1 MEKTDKKKFICIKS
15 PSSKINVGDIVY
27 LLQDNT
33 TIYNTTTK
41 SAVYEH
47 SKYLTDSRYFEEYDK
62 TIKELIT
69 VPDVVF
75 EKSKDVTFE
84 KSKVKAISLEGASKS
99 IPKTIEH
106 PSHYTSHPSGIECIE
121 IAKYYDFCIGSAIKY
136 LWRAGLKSEE
146 GKSTKE
152 KEIEDL
158 KKAITFIQ
166 FKIDT
171 LTKEV

>member
-1 MEKTDKKKFICIKS
+1 MEKIDKKKFICIKS

-69 VPDVVF
+69 VPDV
-75 EKSKDVTFE
+75 TFE
-84 KSKVKAISLEGASKS
+84 KSKVKVISLEGASKA

-106 PSHYTSHPSGIECIE
+106 PSYYTSHPSGIECIE

>member
-62 TIKELIT
+62 MIKDKDPITI
-69 VPDVVF
+69 P
-75 EKSKDVTFE
+75 DVTFE
-84 KSKVKAISLEGASKS
+84 KSKVKTISLEGASKAIS
-99 IPKTIEH
+99 KTIEH

>member
-47 SKYLTDSRYFEEYDK
+47 SKYLNDSRYFEEYDK

-69 VPDVVF
+69 VPDIVF

-84 KSKVKAISLEGASKS
+84 KSKVKAISLEEASKAIS
-99 IPKTIEH
+99 KTIEH
-106 PSHYTSHPSGIECIE
+106 PSHYTSHHQSILNRLLYSKAFE
-121 IAKYYDFCIGSAIKY
+121 ILYGV
-136 LWRAGLKSEE
+136 
-146 GKSTKE
+146 E
-152 KEIEDL
+152 KNKVHIIPKDL
-158 KKAITFIQ
+158 K
-166 FKIDT
+166 
-171 LTKEV
+171 LY

>member
-69 VPDVVF
+69 VPDVIF
-75 EKSKDVTFE
+75 EKSKDVTLE
-84 KSKVKAISLEGASKS
+84 K
-99 IPKTIEH
+99 
-106 PSHYTSHPSGIECIE
+106 
-121 IAKYYDFCIGSAIKY
+121 CIGAAI
-136 LWRAGLKSEE
+136 
-146 GKSTKE
+146 
-152 KEIEDL
+152 
-158 KKAITFIQ
+158 
-166 FKIDT
+166 
-171 LTKEV
+171 

>member
-75 EKSKDVTFE
+75 EKSK
-84 KSKVKAISLEGASKS
+84 VKTISLEEASKS
-99 IPKTIEH
+99 ISKTIGH
-106 PSHYTSHPSGIECIE
+106 PSYYTSHPSGIECIE

>member
-69 VPDVVF
+69 VPDV
-75 EKSKDVTFE
+75 TFE
-84 KSKVKAISLEGASKS
+84 KSEVKTISLEEASKAIS
-99 IPKTIEH
+99 KTIEH

>member
-15 PSSKINVGDIVY
+15 PSSKISVGDIVY

-47 SKYLTDSRYFEEYDK
+47 SKYLNDSRYFEEYDK

-69 VPDVVF
+69 VPDV
-75 EKSKDVTFE
+75 TFE
-84 KSKVKAISLEGASKS
+84 KSKVKTISLEEASKS
-99 IPKTIEH
+99 ISKTIEH